1 MFNRIIFSKRIK
13 QLRKCYKFTII
24 DFSTCFK
31 IISKTSV
38 GAWEKATAIPSAD
51 VLADLSTFF
60 GISMDWFAGFSNIP
74 YTNESIEN
82 AENFMLKKLIEM
94 DKDATYKSFYPNEY
108 LNAETRKELYSLPV
122 RANIVV
128 LSHCCY
134 IPFKEDELNYK
145 PKAISKFENAVKY
158 KANLIMNHLYPTVQV
173 TSNHKNILYIGDLDQ
188 LLKREITTPIYDI
201 ESSDLK

>member
-31 IISKTSV
+31 IVSKTSV

-82 AENFMLKKLIEM
+82 AENFVLKNLLKLIE
-94 DKDATYKSFYPNEY
+94 TQ
-108 LNAETRKELYSLPV
+108 
-122 RANIVV
+122 
-128 LSHCCY
+128 
-134 IPFKEDELNYK
+134 
-145 PKAISKFENAVKY
+145 
-158 KANLIMNHLYPTVQV
+158 LINRFIQ
-173 TSNHKNILYIGDLDQ
+173 TSI
-188 LLKREITTPIYDI
+188 
-201 ESSDLK
+201 

>member
-31 IISKTSV
+31 IVSKTSV

-82 AENFMLKKLIEM
+82 AENFVLKKLIEI
-94 DKDATYKSFYPNEY
+94 DRDTTYKSFYPNEY

-128 LSHCCY
+128 LSHCVY

-158 KANLIMNHLYPTVQV
+158 KANLIINHLYPTVQV